1 MGTHYQELEQLV
13 DHRGDLP
20 QSGNLNDRTKDL
32 EDCARVWHH
41 GLTRKNAGGSD
52 AASYAR
58 FHVYS
63 HGWPRVGYHF
73 IIEPKNTVD
82 TANGK
87 RARIVWCNSPRK
99 KSYHIGNNNN
109 WGVGICVAG
118 DYRYDELDDAT
129 KATIDELHAALV
141 ADNIGNRDVGHSE
154 TPGYSWKSCCV
165 YDYDEAIHFLDG
177 HQAEAI
183 PGTYEMQ
190 EGDTLWSV
198 ANENANLSVDDIM
211 EANPDLDASNITIGT
226 VINLGDAKGA
236 APDDS
241 EPSKSETLREG
252 DRGDDVALV
261 QRGLVK
267 AGYKLPTYGVD
278 GVYGQETVDAV
289 KALQKDAGITVDGI
303 YGPNTKKALKEAKAA
318 AKQKKDNRLPTGY
331 LGRGD
336 RGDNVRQ
343 VQEALASVYYYP
355 DKSAP
360 NNGVD
365 GVYGPKTENAVERF
379 QTIHD
384 CTVDGKYGPETRQ
397 ALIAAID

>member
-1 MGTHYQELEQLV
+1 MANYYEELEQTV
-13 DHRGDLP
+13 DHRGSLP
-20 QSGNLNDRTKDL
+20 QKGNLRDRTEDL
-32 EDCARVWHH
+32 GDCARVWHH

-73 IIEPKNTVD
+73 IIEPKNTVS
-82 TANGK
+82 TSKGE

-118 DYRYDELDDAT
+118 DYRYDELDEPT
-129 KATIDELHAALV
+129 KASIDELHDALV
-141 ADNIGNRDVGHSE
+141 ADGIGNRDVGHSE

-165 YDYDEAIHFLDG
+165 FDYDEAIHFLDG

-198 ANENANLSVDDIM
+198 ANENAGVSVDDII
-211 EANPDLDASNITIGT
+211 EANSDLDPSNIKVGT
-226 VINLGDAKGA
+226 VINLGDAKNK
-236 APDDS
+236 APKDS
-241 EPSKSETLREG
+241 EPSSGTLREG
-252 DRGDDVALV
+252 DRGDNVALV
-261 QRGLVK
+261 QRSLIK
-267 AGYKLPTYGVD
+267 AGYNLPKYGVD
-278 GVYGQETVDAV
+278 GDYGQETEDAV
-289 KALQKDAGITVDGI
+289 KELQKDAGITVDGI
-303 YGPNTKKALKEAKAA
+303 YGPNTRKALKEAKADA
-318 AKQKKDNRLPTGY
+318 ADKKDGKLPTGY
-331 LGRGD
+331 YSRGD
-336 RGDNVRQ
+336 EGSDVRKI
-343 VQEALASVYYYP
+343 QEGLASVYYYP
-355 DKSAP
+355 NKSAS

-365 GVYGPKTENAVERF
+365 GIYGPNTENAVERF
-379 QTIHD
+379 QRMHD

-397 ALIAAID
+397 ALLAAMD